1 MQQILLTI
9 HILVA
14 VALVALV
21 LLQHG
26 KGADMGAAFGAGAS
40 GTVFGSRGSASFL
53 TRLTAALAAIF
64 FGISLTL
71 AYLGTQVVDRSSVV
85 ERMQPEQTGEFQPA
99 PEPVVPVV
107 PEVPQ
112 APPGETQP
120 ADVPAVPPE

>member
-14 VALVALV
+14 VALIALV

-53 TRLTAALAAIF
+53 TRVTAALAAIF
-64 FGISLTL
+64 FAVSMTL
-71 AYLGTQVVDRSSVV
+71 AYLGTQVVDGGSVV
-85 ERMQPEQTGEFQPA
+85 ERLQPAQTAESQPA
-99 PEPVVPVV
+99 PEQVA
-107 PEVPQ
+107 PEVPLT
-112 APPGETQP
+112 PPGETAP